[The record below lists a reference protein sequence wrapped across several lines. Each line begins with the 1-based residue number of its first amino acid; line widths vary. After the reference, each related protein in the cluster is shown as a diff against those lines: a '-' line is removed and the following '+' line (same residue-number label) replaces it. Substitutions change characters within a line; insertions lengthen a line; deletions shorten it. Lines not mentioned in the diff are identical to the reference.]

1 MPRKG
6 FEFGKVKAEYGR
18 AALGYLDQAIAL
30 IKDKKID
37 CLVTAPVHKEAMN
50 LAGGLGYRKPN
61 HGHLAGGPFSGHTGY
76 LAQAFKSKDIRMM
89 LFNRKLKVILL
100 TQHIP
105 LKEVPKNITIQEIL
119 KTILSADA
127 NLKTLFGISQ
137 PRIAVCGLNPHASD
151 NGTIG
156 SEEKEKIIQKTIMLQ
171 GKPPFPVFAFLL
183 KI

>member
-1 MPRKG
+1 
-6 FEFGKVKAEYGR
+6 
-18 AALGYLDQAIAL
+18 
-30 IKDKKID
+30 
-37 CLVTAPVHKEAMN
+37 
-50 LAGGLGYRKPN
+50 
-61 HGHLAGGPFSGHTGY
+61 
-76 LAQAFKSKDIRMM
+76 MM

-156 SEEKEKIIQKTIMLQ
+156 NEEKEK
-171 GKPPFPVFAFLL
+171 
-183 KI
+183 